1 MTTVDTH
8 LEHHDDGHAAHG
20 HDDSH
25 DKPDRYYVIVGIF
38 LAALTAI
45 EVWLSYTHFGTAGTV
60 ALFVLMGVKFWT
72 VVSLFM
78 HLKFDH
84 KMFGLL
90 FWSGLILAVVVY
102 VAMLTTFQL
111 WAK

>member
-8 LEHHDDGHAAHG
+8 SDHHEAHGG

-25 DKPDRYYVIVGIF
+25 DKPDRFYVGVGLF
-38 LAALTAI
+38 LAVLTAV
-45 EVWLSYTHFGTAGTV
+45 EVMLSYVHFGIAGTV

-78 HLKFDH
+78 HLKWDH
-84 KMFGLL
+84 KMFGRL
-90 FWSGLILAVVVY
+90 FWSGLILAVVVF